1 MKRTITL
8 LIMCCM
14 LICFAACTKPTVNP
28 NDDTTTPGDSQS
40 VSPGS
45 SGTQNDTTT
54 PADTT
59 TAVTNRADVQDNLP
73 EANYNNA
80 IYRILIQNYSPA
92 VDDFIVES
100 HGGDAIQSAIH
111 TAQLA
116 VEDRFGV
123 RFDFSTDTNQDLNN
137 KIKNIVTSGA
147 TEDSF
152 DLIAQR
158 ASWSALLIT
167 QDCFLPF
174 SQVDNIDISREWWNN
189 VAYDELSIG
198 GETYF
203 IVGDIVQSYIES
215 MYGIYFNRAMAK
227 EYGLDGI
234 YATVSRG
241 EWTYEKFLT
250 VLSNVYID
258 DGNGVRDES
267 DTYGCALQCTGYPM
281 AFQAS
286 FDAISVKHNADGM
299 PILDPDQEKWIDMS
313 TKIYDLMYNTP
324 GCYSFFDWK
333 QGYYTM
339 FKNGQALMMPGQL
352 VTALMGVFTD
362 MDDTYGIIPLPK
374 YNEAQPDYYT
384 LSDNA
389 ASAVEVMKTA
399 RDPAMSGMIAE
410 ALCAESWRYVTP
422 ETFDKA
428 LKYKYAEDAEQAEM
442 MEIIRAGIR
451 YDFGLIYNC
460 GPRLTELCATQQS
473 SNFASYY
480 KTSSKLWSNKLDQF
494 VEAFK
499 KIS

>member
-40 VSPGS
+40 VSPDS

-111 TAQLA
+111 AAQLA

-189 VAYDELSIG
+189 VAYDELSKIG
-198 GETYF
+198 
-203 IVGDIVQSYIES
+203 
-215 MYGIYFNRAMAK
+215 RASCR
-227 EYGLDGI
+227 ER
-234 YATVSRG
+234 V
-241 EWTYEKFLT
+241 
-250 VLSNVYID
+250 
-258 DGNGVRDES
+258 
-267 DTYGCALQCTGYPM
+267 
-281 AFQAS
+281 
-286 FDAISVKHNADGM
+286 
-299 PILDPDQEKWIDMS
+299 
-313 TKIYDLMYNTP
+313 
-324 GCYSFFDWK
+324 
-333 QGYYTM
+333 
-339 FKNGQALMMPGQL
+339 
-352 VTALMGVFTD
+352 
-362 MDDTYGIIPLPK
+362 
-374 YNEAQPDYYT
+374 
-384 LSDNA
+384 
-389 ASAVEVMKTA
+389 
-399 RDPAMSGMIAE
+399 
-410 ALCAESWRYVTP
+410 
-422 ETFDKA
+422 
-428 LKYKYAEDAEQAEM
+428 
-442 MEIIRAGIR
+442 
-451 YDFGLIYNC
+451 
-460 GPRLTELCATQQS
+460 
-473 SNFASYY
+473 
-480 KTSSKLWSNKLDQF
+480 
-494 VEAFK
+494 
-499 KIS
+499 